1 LLLALAVL
9 LLVEVER
16 SGRPRAASALGLV
29 LGGLAASGTA
39 GAAASVLLALVWLAS
54 RADRRSAASL
64 AAATGLVTLA
74 AALLAGRARSPLDL
88 GAIPS
93 WVPETTASG
102 IVRCAGAS
110 FTRVIGLEYH
120 LVVSQARYV
129 VPLTALFV
137 GLIAWGAARLPRR
150 ERALL
155 VVGTALPFLVGIALA
170 PAVGRVTPLQAHR
183 MLAALPFLAVLMAI
197 GLASLRGPGA
207 WAASVAVGGTV
218 AAFLALALVRGG
230 NEISPTRATAREI
243 ARCRAGVVAVERPL
257 DLLSLASWG
266 VPGPFLL
273 RGPDTPLPAGPAVV
287 VGPSS
292 TCVAGGPTCSG
303 LPACPTD

>member
-1 LLLALAVL
+1 VP

-16 SGRPRAASALGLV
+16 SGRRAVASALGLV

-39 GAAASVLLALVWLAS
+39 GAAAFALLALVWLAS

-64 AAATGLVTLA
+64 AAATGLVVLA
-74 AALLAGRARSPLDL
+74 GIALAGRARSPLDL
-88 GAIPS
+88 GEIPS

-102 IVRCAGAS
+102 IARCAGAS
-110 FTRVIGLEYH
+110 FTRVAGLEYH
-120 LVVSQARYV
+120 LVVSQARHV

-137 GLIAWGAARLPRR
+137 GLMAWGALLLPRR
-150 ERALL
+150 ERTLL
-155 VVGTALPFLVGIALA
+155 VAGTALPFLVGVALA

-183 MLAALPFLAVLMAI
+183 MLAALPFVAPLMAVA
-197 GLASLRGPGA
+197 LASLRGLRALLAGA
-207 WAASVAVGGTV
+207 TVGATV
-218 AAFLALALVRGG
+218 AAFLVLALVGSAHHA
-230 NEISPTRATAREI
+230 SPRRETAR
-243 ARCRAGVVAVERPL
+243 ALDRCRAGVVAVDRPL

-292 TCVAGGPTCSG
+292 TCAAGGATCSG
-303 LPACPTD
+303 LPACPID